1 MFKDY
6 FPWSYTYSNYA
17 GPSFADLVYLTP
29 VAQLSATI
37 ASLSLDNCE
46 ESLPRILSTLQEY
59 STHLSAEDSHIS
71 VHVAKNLQQLNNLIT
86 GEDAAPIPREV
97 SAIPLIC
104 TSTGFLPA
112 PISIHSRIPL
122 SGTLYELIELSK
134 KSISDT
140 IHLFEYSSER
150 HEMLLQAIKHQLLDP
165 TLPLAE
171 IYIRPIV
178 TPSAISEVAHTILR
192 CIITTLQELMGV
204 CFGAS
209 ATAASLYADS
219 TATGI
224 FKITTN
230 NTTAT
235 PASISPYHM

>member
-1 MFKDY
+1 MFNHY

-17 GPSFADLVYLTP
+17 GPSFADLVHLSP

-46 ESLPRILSTLQEY
+46 ESLPQILSTLQEY
-59 STHLSAEDSHIS
+59 SNKLLAEDSHIS
-71 VHVAKNLQQLNNLIT
+71 AHVAQNLRQLNNLIT
-86 GEDAAPIPREV
+86 GEGADPTPREV

-104 TSTGFLPA
+104 TPTGFLPT

-150 HEMLLQAIKHQLLDP
+150 HEMLLQVIKHQLLDP
-165 TLPLAE
+165 ALPLAE
-171 IYIRPIV
+171 VYIRPVV
-178 TPSAISEVAHTILR
+178 TPSAISDMAHTILR
-192 CIITTLQELMGV
+192 CIINTLQELMVV
-204 CFGAS
+204 CFGTP
-209 ATAASLYADS
+209 ATAASLYVDS
-219 TATGI
+219 AVTSTY
-224 FKITTN
+224 TV
-230 NTTAT
+230 
-235 PASISPYHM
+235 